1 MYRLGIITL
10 LVVIHVMVL
19 FLAAVILNTNIH
31 FSHFAYIPIVLS
43 GIWWDRKAVFV
54 ASILGL
60 ITIGFYHIYNSS
72 GHFLDMLLIP
82 AFFIFIALFS
92 GTLSIKLKSQHK
104 ALIETEKKYLLA
116 QLEAEQERTRLA
128 AAAKIQEDQLVHST
142 RLAELGEMAAAIA
155 HELNQPLTGIKNYA
169 KNALY
174 MFDEKSGT
182 SEDIKDNLLQI
193 SRQVDRS
200 ARIISQLR
208 DLARNSE
215 RQFLPV
221 NINDI
226 ARESLE
232 FLKPHLMLS
241 GIGSSLSLDD
251 AMPLISGDKV
261 RLEQVLLNIITN
273 ARQAMEGVEER
284 HLAVRSFFEENDPLP
299 VTVEIRDTGHGFRK
313 EDAEKF
319 FTPFYTTKKP
329 GHGTGLGLSISLSI
343 IKDHHGL
350 IEATGE
356 VGRGA
361 CFTLKFPLAK
371 DLTA

>member
-1 MYRLGIITL
+1 MGIITV
-10 LVVIHVMVL
+10 LVTVQVIAL
-19 FLAAVILNTNIH
+19 FLANAILHTGID

-60 ITIGFYHIYNSS
+60 ITIGFHHIYNTS
-72 GHFLDMLLIP
+72 GRFLDILLVP
-82 AFFIFIALFS
+82 AFFIFIALFI
-92 GTLSIKLKSQHK
+92 GTLSVKLKTQHK
-104 ALIETEKKYLLA
+104 ALIETEKKYLMA
-116 QLEAEQERTRLA
+116 QLEAEQERTKLA
-128 AAAKIQEDQLVHST
+128 AKAKMQEDQLVHST

-169 KNALY
+169 KNTLY
-174 MFDEKSGT
+174 MLEEGSGT
-182 SEDIKDNLLQI
+182 TEDIKDNLLQI
-193 SRQVDRS
+193 SKQVDRS
-200 ARIISQLR
+200 ARIINQLR

-215 RQFLPV
+215 RQFLPL

-226 ARESLE
+226 AKESLE

-241 GIGSSLSLDD
+241 GIDTNISLEHPL
-251 AMPLISGDKV
+251 PLIRGDKV

-273 ARQAMEGVEER
+273 ARQSMEGVEER
-284 HLAVRSFFEENDPLP
+284 HLGIKSYFAEHDPLP
-299 VTVEIRDTGHGFRK
+299 VTMEIRDTGHGFRK
-313 EDAEKF
+313 ENAEKL

-343 IKDHHGL
+343 VKDHQGI
-350 IEATGE
+350 IEAIGE

-361 CFTLKFPLAK
+361 CFTLKFPLAQ
-371 DLTA
+371 DST